1 MSGNTGLESGLALAP
16 GDFLRDELEARAMSQ
31 RELADR
37 LDRPVQVIS
46 EIVNG
51 KKAIT
56 EETAL
61 SLERVLGVSA
71 SFWLNLETAFQLA
84 LARADENEQLDKA
97 IPELDRYPV
106 ARMESL
112 GWLPSAAAPRDRVR
126 NLLRFFGVAS
136 FEALDRRQEALGYR
150 TSPKA
155 KIDPGALHA
164 WVRRGEIEGAAVET
178 AVYNEKRFR
187 QVIERTR
194 SLTRIAPDKAL
205 PRLTEECAAAG
216 VAVLLV
222 PELPKVGANGVARWL
237 TKDKAL
243 VQLNLRYKWADV
255 FWFTF
260 FHECAHVLSHQQRR
274 VYVDL
279 VDGRRSDVEE
289 TEADV
294 FAEDSLIPP
303 DRWEALVELDYT
315 DPRVVEDFATQIG
328 IAPGI
333 VVGRLQSEQLLPWS
347 AMTRLK
353 VRFAWAD

>member
-1 MSGNTGLESGLALAP
+1 MSGDTGIESGLPLAP
-16 GDFLRDELEARAMSQ
+16 GDFLRDELEARGMSQ

-51 KKAIT
+51 KKTIT

-106 ARMESL
+106 GRMESL
-112 GWLPSAAAPRDRVR
+112 GWLPSASAPRDRVR

-164 WVRRGEIEGAAVET
+164 WVRRGEVEGVAVET
-178 AVYNEKRFR
+178 AVYNEERFR
-187 QVIERTR
+187 QAVEGAR
-194 SLTRIAPDKAL
+194 SLTRMTPDKAL
-205 PRLTEECAAAG
+205 PRLKEECAAAG
-216 VAVLLV
+216 VAVLFV

-243 VQLNLRYKWADV
+243 VQLNLRYKWADI

-274 VYVDL
+274 VYIDL
-279 VDGRRSDVEE
+279 IDGRRSDVEE

-294 FAEDSLIPP
+294 FAEDSLISPEH
-303 DRWEALVELDYT
+303 WETLMELDYT
-315 DPRVVEDFATQIG
+315 DPRIVEDFATQIG

-333 VVGRLQSEQLLPWS
+333 VVGRLQSERLLPWN